1 MRKPMPSVNE
11 ELDFWFKHD
20 PETNTFVLLFTS
32 PSDQHL
38 IKMYFS
44 EELFEKF
51 LDESMAFFITTM
63 NTDRE
68 ETDEDST

>member
-1 MRKPMPSVNE
+1 M
-11 ELDFWFKHD
+11 
-20 PETNTFVLLFTS
+20 LFTS

-44 EELFEKF
+44 KKLFERF
-51 LDESMAFFITTM
+51 LDESMAFFTTTM

-68 ETDEDST
+68 EADEDSP